1 MKELNELVKI
11 NDSNEIVLKEDVV
24 KKIEE
29 FNNAKKEIEYQ
40 EKLLKA
46 GIMEA
51 MEELDLKTLDIGN
64 IHATYKDSY
73 VRKSVDTNKLKRDGL
88 YEIYEKETIVKPSIV
103 LKVGD

>member
-24 KKIEE
+24 KKIEA
-29 FNNAKKEIEYQ
+29 FNDVKKEIEYQ

-51 MEELDLKTLDIGN
+51 METLDLKTLDIGN
-64 IHATYKDSY
+64 VHATYKDSY
-73 VRKSVDTNKLKRDGL
+73 IRKSVDTKKLKEDGL
-88 YEIYEKETIVKPSIV
+88 YDVYEKETIVKPSIV

>member
-11 NDSNEIVLKEDVV
+11 NDGNEIVLKEDVV

-46 GIMEA
+46 GLLEA
-51 MEELDLKTLDIGN
+51 MEELNIKSLEIGN

-103 LKVGD
+103 MKVGD

>member
-11 NDSNEIVLKEDVV
+11 NDSNEIVLKKDVV
-24 KKIEE
+24 KKIEA
-29 FNNAKKEIEYQ
+29 FNDMKKEIEYQ

>member
-11 NDSNEIVLKEDVV
+11 DDNNQILLKEEVV
-24 KKIEE
+24 KKIDE
-29 FNNAKKEIEYQ
+29 FNKAKKEIEYQ

-51 MEELDLKTLDIGN
+51 METLDLKTLDIGN
-64 IHATYKDSY
+64 VHATYKDSY
-73 VRKSVDTNKLKRDGL
+73 VRKSVDTKMMKKDGI
-88 YEIYEKETIVKPSIV
+88 YEIYEKETIVKPSIT

>member
-73 VRKSVDTNKLKRDGL
+73 IRKSVDTKKLKEDGL
-88 YEIYEKETIVKPSIV
+88 YDVYEKETIVKPSIV

>member
-11 NDSNEIVLKEDVV
+11 DDNNQILLKEEVV
-24 KKIEE
+24 KKIED

-46 GIMEA
+46 GLLEA
-51 MEELDLKTLDIGN
+51 MEELNIKALDIGN
-64 IHATYKDSY
+64 VHATYKDSY
-73 VRKSVDTNKLKRDGL
+73 IRKSVDTKKLKEDGL
-88 YEIYEKETIVKPSIV
+88 YNIYEKETIVKPSIV

>member
-1 MKELNELVKI
+1 MKELNELVTI

-24 KKIEE
+24 KKIEA
-29 FNNAKKEIEYQ
+29 FNDMKKEVEYQ

-51 MEELDLKTLDIGN
+51 METLDLKTLDIDN
-64 IHATYKDSY
+64 VHATYKDSY
-73 VRKSVDTNKLKRDGL
+73 VRKSVDTKKLKEDGL
-88 YEIYEKETIVKPSIV
+88 YSIYEKETLVKPSIT

>member
-11 NDSNEIVLKEDVV
+11 NDSNEIVLKEEVV

-51 MEELDLKTLDIGN
+51 MEMLDLKTLDIGN
-64 IHATYKDSY
+64 VHAIYKDSY
-73 VRKSVDTNKLKRDGL
+73 VRKSVDTKKLKEDGL
-88 YEIYEKETIVKPSIV
+88 YSIYKKETLVKPSIM

>member
-24 KKIEE
+24 KKIEA
-29 FNNAKKEIEYQ
+29 FNDMKKEIEYQ

-73 VRKSVDTNKLKRDGL
+73 VIKSVDTNKLKRDGL

-103 LKVGD
+103 IKVGD

>member
-24 KKIEE
+24 KKIEA
-29 FNNAKKEIEYQ
+29 FNDMKKEIEYQ

>member
-11 NDSNEIVLKEDVV
+11 DDNNNIILKEDVV
-24 KKIEE
+24 KKIEA
-29 FNNAKKEIEYQ
+29 FNDMKKEIEYQ

-51 MEELDLKTLDIGN
+51 METLDLKSLDIGSV
-64 IHATYKDSY
+64 HATYKDSY
-73 VRKSVDTNKLKRDGL
+73 VRKSVDTKKLKQDGL
-88 YEIYEKETIVKPSIV
+88 YNIYEKKTVVKPSVV

>member
-24 KKIEE
+24 KKIEA
-29 FNNAKKEIEYQ
+29 FNDMKKEIEYQ

-46 GIMEA
+46 GIIEA
-51 MEELDLKTLDIGN
+51 MEEIDLKTLDIGN

-73 VRKSVDTNKLKRDGL
+73 VRKSVDTNKLKRDWL

>member
-11 NDSNEIVLKEDVV
+11 DDNNQILLKEEVV

-46 GIMEA
+46 GLLEA
-51 MEELDLKTLDIGN
+51 MEALDLKTLDIGN
-64 IHATYKDSY
+64 VHATYKDSY
-73 VRKSVDTNKLKRDGL
+73 VRKSVDTKMMKADGI
-88 YEIYEKETIVKPSIV
+88 YEIYEKETIVKPSIT

>member
-24 KKIEE
+24 KKIEA
-29 FNNAKKEIEYQ
+29 FNDVKKEIEYQ

-64 IHATYKDSY
+64 VHATYKDSY
-73 VRKSVDTNKLKRDGL
+73 IRKSVDTKKLKEDGL
-88 YEIYEKETIVKPSIV
+88 YDVYEKETIVKPSIV